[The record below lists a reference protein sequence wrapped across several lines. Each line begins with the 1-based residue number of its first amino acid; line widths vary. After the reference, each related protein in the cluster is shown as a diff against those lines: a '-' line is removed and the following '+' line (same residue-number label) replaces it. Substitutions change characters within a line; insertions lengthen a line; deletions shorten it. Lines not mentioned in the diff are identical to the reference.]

1 MKAIAAHIVR
11 AIMLLTLYVCCSSL
25 VCCEAGNASLPKTT
39 NSTTESTSNKNFN
52 KHTIDEDISPMRLI
66 SIRLTEL
73 L

>member
-11 AIMLLTLYVCCSSL
+11 ATLLLTLYVCCSSL
-25 VCCEAGNASLPKTT
+25 VCCEAVNVSLPETT
-39 NSTTESTSNKNFN
+39 NSTTDNNNKGFN
-52 KHTIDEDISPMRLI
+52 KHTIDEEITPLRLI